1 VYKDLGAKI
10 LSKGELIFIGREN
23 FMAYVKEFQ
32 YDVFISYAHAD
43 NLADAA
49 DKYWVLEFKKQLQ
62 AELKQRLGGSDDL
75 AIFFDT
81 VSPLNQ
87 QLDKFTNAASNS
99 AIFLA
104 VASPSY
110 AGREWTIKELN
121 AFTETKPDLQRLFV
135 AECLPLGKGKS
146 YPNPLQDHRRLHF
159 WDSDSEN
166 STEMRLSPVHDAA
179 EFGKRIHQ
187 LGKQIQQQLEL
198 LAGQQLPET
207 IEIIAPN
214 VKTYVPN
221 FSHDVL
227 ISYAAE
233 DKNWMEA
240 LSDHLH
246 KQLKQELETADGFNM
261 TLATDLG
268 DIEKTATL
276 LIVAT
281 PKYLE
286 HFQVQLEQSAKLIKK
301 KTVFLVVYKPCERPE
316 SLKGLTPHKFWK
328 ADDLNDMLTYT
339 GDEYVN
345 AANKLAVTIAG
356 RLKELKIVQDHQ
368 NELERL
374 RKLQQ
379 AKANEENIQD
389 ISHTVV
395 YLDFAPE
402 DSKLADQI
410 VSMLDKYGIKPVIPK
425 LNNTDAS
432 NLRQYIENNI
442 LECDAILVLYENTPY
457 RLALSHI
464 KKCMSLENKRKKP
477 FKVIAI
483 HKAKENL
490 DLGFDDLELQ
500 TFECP
505 PDEIE
510 TYLPRFI
517 EALS

>member
-1 VYKDLGAKI
+1 
-10 LSKGELIFIGREN
+10 
-23 FMAYVKEFQ
+23 MAYVKEFQ

-43 NLADAA
+43 NSADAA

-99 AIFLA
+99 ALFLA

-135 AECLPLGKGKS
+135 AECLPLDKGKS

-159 WDSDSEN
+159 WDTDPVS
-166 STEMRLSPVHDAA
+166 STEMRLSPIHDAE
-179 EFGKRIHQ
+179 EFGKRIHH
-187 LGKQIQQQLEL
+187 LAKQIQQQLEL
-198 LAGQQLPET
+198 LAGQKTPVT
-207 IEIIAPN
+207 TEITAAS
-214 VKTYVPN
+214 VKTFVPN

-227 ISYAAE
+227 ISCATE
-233 DKNWMEA
+233 DENWTKA
-240 LSDHLH
+240 LADHLH
-246 KQLKQELETADGFNM
+246 KQLKQELGTADGFKM
-261 TLATDLG
+261 TLAIELS
-268 DIEKTATL
+268 DIDKAATL

-281 PKYLE
+281 PKYVE
-286 HFQVQLEQSAKLIKK
+286 HFQAQLEQTAELIKQ

-328 ADDLNDMLTYT
+328 ADDLNDMLTIT

-345 AANKLAVTIAG
+345 AANKLATTIAG
-356 RLKELKIVQDHQ
+356 RLKELEIEQIHRQKMAKLR
-368 NELERL
+368 ELQRIKVNL
-374 RKLQQ
+374 K
-379 AKANEENIQD
+379 NIQD
-389 ISHTVV
+389 ISNTLV
-395 YLDFAPE
+395 YLHYAPE
-402 DSKLADQI
+402 DSILADQI
-410 VSMLDKYGIKPVIPK
+410 VAKLDKYGIKPVLSK
-425 LNNTDAS
+425 LNNQEAG
-432 NLRQYIENNI
+432 NLRQYVENNI
-442 LECDAILVLYENTPY
+442 LTCDAILVLYENTPY

-490 DLGFDDLELQ
+490 SLGLEDIDLQ
-500 TFECP
+500 MFECP

-517 EALS
+517 KALT

>member
-1 VYKDLGAKI
+1 
-10 LSKGELIFIGREN
+10 
-23 FMAYVKEFQ
+23 MAYVKEFQ

-43 NLADAA
+43 NSADAA
-49 DKYWVLEFKKQLQ
+49 DKYWVLEFKKQLH

-75 AIFFDT
+75 TIFFDT

-110 AGREWTIKELN
+110 AAREWTIKELN

-146 YPNPLQDHRRLHF
+146 YPAPLQDHRRLHF
-159 WDSDSEN
+159 WESDSEN

-179 EFGKRIHQ
+179 EFGKHIHQ
-187 LGKQIQQQLEL
+187 LAKQIQQQLEL
-198 LAGQQLPET
+198 LAGQQPPVT
-207 IEIIAPN
+207 KEITVAN

-233 DKNWMEA
+233 DKNWTEA
-240 LSDHLH
+240 LCDCLH
-246 KQLKQELETADGFNM
+246 KQLKQELNTADGFKM
-261 TLATDLG
+261 TLATNISDVG
-268 DIEKTATL
+268 KTATL
-276 LIVAT
+276 LIVAS
-281 PKYLE
+281 PKYVE
-286 HFQVQLEQSAKLIKK
+286 HFQAQLEQSAEPIKQ

-328 ADDLNDMLTYT
+328 DDDVNDMVTIT

-345 AANKLAVTIAG
+345 AANKLATSIAS
-356 RLKELKIVQDHQ
+356 RLKELKIEQDHQ
-368 NELERL
+368 DELERL
-374 RKLQQ
+374 RELQLNQ
-379 AKANEENIQD
+379 TNLENIPD
-389 ISHTVV
+389 IGNKLV
-395 YLDFAPE
+395 YLHFAPE

-410 VSMLDKYGIKPVIPK
+410 VAMLDKYGIKPVVPK
-425 LNNTDAS
+425 LNSQEAG
-432 NLRQYIENNI
+432 NLRQCIENNI
-442 LECDAILVLYENTPY
+442 LKCDAILVLYENTPY

-490 DLGFDDLELQ
+490 AFDFDDSELQ

-510 TYLPRFI
+510 AYLPRFI